1 MLVLGIGF
9 CLFLGILY
17 WSFSA
22 DSILLGIGRLVL
34 VAVVAF
40 LSFWLLFAIF
50 LAYIATS
57 ELWWEGSLFGS

>member
-1 MLVLGIGF
+1 MLLLGIGF
-9 CLFLGILY
+9 CIFLGVLY

-34 VAVVAF
+34 VAVAGF

-50 LAYIATS
+50 LVYTADSAP
-57 ELWWEGSLFGS
+57 LWQGPLFGS

>member
-22 DSILLGIGRLVL
+22 DSILLGIGRLIL
-34 VAVVAF
+34 VVVVGF

-50 LAYIATS
+50 LAYVSTT
-57 ELWWEGSLFGS
+57 EPWWESSLFGT